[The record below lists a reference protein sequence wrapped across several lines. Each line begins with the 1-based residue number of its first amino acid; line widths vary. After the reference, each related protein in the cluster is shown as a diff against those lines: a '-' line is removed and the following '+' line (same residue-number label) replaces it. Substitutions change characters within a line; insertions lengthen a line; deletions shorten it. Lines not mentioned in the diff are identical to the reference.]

1 MDTYIFMADLM
12 STYRSN
18 PDWLKFF
25 WIFFP
30 TLLLLAAGSGLGR
43 LIHALL
49 AAREARTARAAAA
62 RPAEGAEPPDML
74 PPPVEGNVSAE
85 EERDKRREQ

>member
-1 MDTYIFMADLM
+1 MDTYIFIADLM

-30 TLLLLAAGSGLGR
+30 TILLLAAGSGLGR

-49 AAREARTARAAAA
+49 AARSGKAAAA
-62 RPAEGAEPPDML
+62 DGQEETEPRELL
-74 PPPVEGNVSAE
+74 PPPAARGGVAAPE
-85 EERDKRREQ
+85 EEREKGR